1 MSAKGESTAISEGIR
16 VTVRAEYVP
25 DQSSPVERRYVF
37 AYTVRIENQGKRP
50 AQLRTRR
57 WTIVD
62 GNGQVE
68 EVHGVGVVGKQPYLK
83 PGQAFEYTSGCVLKT
98 SRGEMRGAY
107 QMARDDGSSFDA
119 VIAVFVLSLP
129 HSLN

>member
-1 MSAKGESTAISEGIR
+1 MASKGESTAISEGIR

-37 AYTVRIENQGKRP
+37 AYTVKIENQGKRP
-50 AQLRTRR
+50 AQLRTRH
-57 WTIVD
+57 WIITD

-68 EVHGVGVVGKQPYLK
+68 EVRGSGVVGKQPYLK

-98 SRGEMRGAY
+98 SRGEMRGTY
-107 QMARDDGSSFDA
+107 QMVRDDGSAFDA
-119 VIAVFVLSLP
+119 IIATFGLSLP